1 MNDTMAPGADNRSDD
16 ISALADGALRGE
28 AFAAALDR
36 LAHDEQARACWHAYH
51 VVGDVLRC
59 PDLAASCTG
68 DADFLGRL
76 QTRLA
81 LEPQPARVV
90 VPVVALPLAAQA
102 AVHAAAQ
109 AAARPTQAANSD
121 SFRWKMM
128 AGFASVAAV
137 AAIGWNTLAVS
148 QPGSPAVLAL
158 AAPGT
163 ASQQQG
169 SQHPVLQARA
179 EAGSTVSAPAVDVA
193 TGPGEGQV
201 MIRNAQL
208 DELLAAHNQAIGGAA
223 LQSQARFVRNA
234 NFQDLPR

>member
-1 MNDTMAPGADNRSDD
+1 MNDTMAPGADNRSDE
-16 ISALADGALRGE
+16 ISALADGALRGD

-36 LAHDEQARACWHAYH
+36 LAGDPQARACWHAYH

-59 PDLAASCTG
+59 PDLAVSCTG

-76 QTRLA
+76 QGRLA
-81 LEPQPARVV
+81 LEPQPAWAAATL
-90 VPVVALPLAAQA
+90 PLPLAAA
-102 AVHAAAQ
+102 PMAVPALSAPAAQ
-109 AAARPTQAANSD
+109 AANAD
-121 SFRWKMM
+121 SFRWKMV

-137 AAIGWNTLAVS
+137 AAIGWNSLAV
-148 QPGSPAVLAL
+148 QQAGSPAVLAL
-158 AAPGT
+158 AAPG
-163 ASQQQG
+163 ASALLQPPQTQQA
-169 SQHPVLQARA
+169 PAVLQARA
-179 EAGSTVSAPAVDVA
+179 EPRGTVEVA
-193 TGPGEGQV
+193 AGPGEGPV